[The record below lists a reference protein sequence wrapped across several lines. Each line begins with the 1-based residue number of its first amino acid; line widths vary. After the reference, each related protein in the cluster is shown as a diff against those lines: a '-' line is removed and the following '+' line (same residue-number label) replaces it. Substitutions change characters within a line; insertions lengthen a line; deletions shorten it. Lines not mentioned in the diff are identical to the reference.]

1 MKKLKFAL
9 FLSAVLPIH
18 ALAACTANTNDGRDY
33 FIVSV
38 EGFNPPPFSP
48 GDIPIGGVIYE
59 AQALGLNFT
68 NAINPWE
75 AKTTC
80 TFTFRKRI
88 TGIGIPDASKIYP
101 TSMPNVGMR
110 ITSPAGDIA
119 PFTESGFP
127 QAQATWNRWYAP
139 KIQLIKTG
147 NVTESGVLSG
157 AYANYRADTDAGQVL
172 VEYRFAAPVL
182 VTPKVPSCTVTTP
195 RIQVPMGET
204 MASTVFTGV
213 GSSAPSRSFGID
225 LSCSGGDKGTT
236 AKVYVTLTDATNPGN
251 TSTTLSLSKDS
262 TATGV
267 GLQILKGDDVLG
279 YGPASSAIGNTNQW
293 LGGSVAQGAAGMSIA
308 LRARYVQT
316 SPRITS
322 GTANAIANFTM
333 SYQ

>member
-1 MKKLKFAL
+1 MKKIKFVL

-18 ALAACTANTNDGRDY
+18 ALAACTATTNDGRDY
-33 FIVSV
+33 FIVAV
-38 EGFNPPPFSP
+38 NGFNPPPFSP
-48 GDIPIGGVIYE
+48 GDIPIGGIIYE
-59 AQALGLNFT
+59 AKADALTFT
-68 NAINPWE
+68 NAINPWDPV
-75 AKTTC
+75 TTC
-80 TFTFRKRI
+80 SFTFRRRI
-88 TGIGIPDASKIYP
+88 TGVGIPDASKIYP
-101 TSMPNVGMR
+101 TNIPNVGLR
-110 ITSPAGDIA
+110 IISPLGEVA
-119 PFTESGFP
+119 PFTSTGLP
-127 QAQATWNRWYAP
+127 IAQVYWNIYYAP

-157 AYANYRADTDAGQVL
+157 AYANYRVDNDAGQLL

-225 LSCSGGDKGTT
+225 LSCSGGDRGTT

-293 LGGSVAQGAAGMSIA
+293 LGGSVAQGAAGLSIA

-316 SPRITS
+316 SPRIKS